1 MNIQNMIRLHPSIDV
16 YLQFCEGEFK
26 LYSKYQGKVM
36 YSFMPTK
43 VKITNVQSYQ
53 LYQGKLY
60 VQASDLY
67 VLQDFDL
74 ELVVQLPP
82 NSQFFTFCKQM
93 YVISY
98 KTVYQILDNQLVHVM
113 DFEHNTEVFQFGTF
127 VFFKQNEIFY
137 SCQTKNNEFTMNYNH
152 GIKVEGDLVFHG
164 SGLCLFNKDNVY
176 NCFNLMTGQSRQKQF
191 KEIIYTAGCCGTQ
204 IRNNIANKLFEF
216 KYALDVQNIFNS
228 HFEANGTQ
236 DYMRQ
241 LLKMCN
247 KCEFRIKD
255 QEIIDWE
262 TENLRENTIPF
273 QKLKYCFKIENQNRS
288 LVFVDQDLYV
298 IDENRNILK
307 RIFLNLD
314 IKSNDY
320 QPALCNGKIYIQY
333 GNDLLV
339 LEQDKL
345 VFICEM
351 PSNELG
357 LFTHFNNLFYLSN
370 YKIYILNNNK
380 FKLYIQSFYNQIM
393 QLSNQIRIQTSHLI
407 LSVTENFS
415 ETKIIHY
422 VKSKYF
428 YNQILYNKLI
438 LVYYDKIS
446 YSQNIQIVDLLSNFT
461 HSYKTKEFTEQ
472 HVKYQKEFNNFG
484 VRLKQQLCAK
494 YNIQQQEDMLEV
506 TNCND
511 ICNNS
516 VMQLDVQINTENIL
530 YSNPQSSLQFYQY
543 INILPVIKANL
554 YAVIED
560 GFLLYADFNNT
571 ILHRIPV
578 DFSGCFINSSNKQFD
593 FHKNISQQQIVI
605 SKGNIYI
612 FNYEKLYLL
621 QFSDNKLNVQFVT
634 DIPLKEHYKDL
645 KYYYFSFEDSLYVI
659 LKNDIYVLMDNQFI
673 LHQTLAIQQSINY
686 IHELYSNAKTSKLQH
701 NYQAIQFCNNVYII
715 YQTNI
720 YILKTKINKQFKLQ
734 KLYYQQYPLSIITV
748 CGGLAIFESQY
759 KRLYLNMIISEIKE
773 LHRNDL
779 EYLRKNNSYE
789 IKPMGL
795 QFKSQILNQFIDDSF
810 ENNIF
815 DHYQA
820 YISEIMNNHFAFR
833 IFQKQLYSKQYNF
846 NQINRLYNII
856 EQKIHSQQQTIM
868 LALNSALERQAYY
881 SQIFDQ
887 ICFNNESQ

>member
-1 MNIQNMIRLHPSIDV
+1 MNIQNTIRLHPSIDV

-26 LYSKYQGKVM
+26 LYSKYQGKVL
-36 YSFMPTK
+36 YSFKPTK
-43 VKITNVQSYQ
+43 VQIMNVQSYQ

-60 VQASDLY
+60 VQACDLY

-74 ELVVQLPP
+74 ELVIKLPP

-113 DFEHNTEVFQFGTF
+113 NFEHNTEVFQFGTF

-137 SCQTKNNEFTMNYNH
+137 SCQMKNKQFTMNYGH

-176 NCFNLMTGQSRQKQF
+176 NCFNLMTGQCEQKQF
-191 KEIIYTAGCCGTQ
+191 KEIVYTAGCCGTQ
-204 IRNNIANKLFEF
+204 IRNDIANKLFGF
-216 KYALDVQNIFNS
+216 HYALDVQNIFNS
-228 HFEANGTQ
+228 HFEANSSS

-241 LLKMCN
+241 LFKLCS

-255 QEIIDWE
+255 QEMIDWE
-262 TENLRENTIPF
+262 TENIRENTIPF
-273 QKLKYCFKIENQNRS
+273 QKLKHCFKIENQNRS

-307 RIFLNLD
+307 RIFLNINIQQD
-314 IKSNDY
+314 GKQYKPIMCS
-320 QPALCNGKIYIQY
+320 GKIYIQN
-333 GNDLLV
+333 GNQLLV

-351 PSNELG
+351 PSKELG
-357 LFTHFNNLFYLSN
+357 LFTHYNNLYYLSN
-370 YKIYILNNNK
+370 YEIYMFNNNK
-380 FKLYIQSFYNQIM
+380 FKVYIQPFYNQVM
-393 QLSNQIRIQTSHLI
+393 QLSNSVCIKSYHQI

-415 ETKIIHY
+415 ETKIMHFITAEY
-422 VKSKYF
+422 LYDYTL
-428 YNQILYNKLI
+428 YNQL
-438 LVYYDKIS
+438 LVYYDQK
-446 YSQNIQIVDLLSNFT
+446 YCQNVQIVDLLTNT
-461 HSYKTKEFTEQ
+461 NQTYKTNEFTEQ
-472 HVKYQKEFNNFG
+472 NIKYQKAFNNFG

-506 TNCND
+506 TNCSD

-516 VMQLDVQINTENIL
+516 VTQLDVQINTENIL
-530 YSNPQSSLQFYQY
+530 YSNPQSTLQFYQY
-543 INILPVIKANL
+543 INILPVIQPNL

-560 GFLLYADFNNT
+560 GYLHYVDFNN
-571 ILHRIPV
+571 IVLHKIPV

-634 DIPLKEHYKDL
+634 NIPLKEHYNNL
-645 KYYYFSFEDSLYVI
+645 QYYYLSFEDSLYVI

-673 LHQTLAIQQSINY
+673 LHQTLSYKEASNQQQNY
-686 IHELYSNAKTSKLQH
+686 KT
-701 NYQAIQFCNNVYII
+701 IQFCNNVYLI
-715 YQTNI
+715 YKSYVYKLETGTNKKI
-720 YILKTKINKQFKLQ
+720 QLKE
-734 KLYYQQYPLSIITV
+734 LYHDQYTFSIITV
-748 CGGLAIFESQY
+748 CGGLAIIESSY
-759 KRLYLNMIISEIKE
+759 KKLILNMITSEIKE
-773 LHRNDL
+773 LRSRNAYEL
-779 EYLRKNNSYE
+779 WKKNDSYE
-789 IKPMGL
+789 IKSMGL
-795 QFKSQILNQFIDDSF
+795 QVKSQVLTQLIEKEFESEANQ
-810 ENNIF
+810 
-815 DHYQA
+815 HYQV
-820 YISEIMNNHFAFR
+820 YLNDVKRKHFKFSLLLNEI
-833 IFQKQLYSKQYNF
+833 YSKQYNSDKTNRKF
-846 NQINRLYNII
+846 NRI
-856 EQKIHSQQQTIM
+856 EQKIHVQQQTI
-868 LALNSALERQAYY
+868 LTALNSVLERQAYY

-887 ICFNNESQ
+887 ICFNNGSQ